1 MKIASIC
8 VLAMFKGESI
18 TAFAPTHKARVT
30 TNLAISLDPS
40 ISSGAQAFGQD
51 TTVAAIPK
59 VSQRWRKSTK
69 QLATLGP
76 ASSTLEMIETLFLAG
91 ADIFRLNFSHG
102 SQEQK
107 KELLTMIRQVEEKY
121 SHPIAVLGD
130 LQGPKLR
137 VSYSFFGVIDFYV
150 ICNHHFHAVL
160 CTDKL
165 LLFTPSPFAPF
176 KVGEF
181 SNPNGEIL
189 EKGQHFRLDL
199 DEAQG
204 DSTRVMLPHPEIIDA
219 SEVGHVLLVD
229 DGKVKLVVV
238 EKGDSYLECRV
249 DVPGKISNRKVR
261 VMGHMF
267 LLSTRLHS
275 SLSLL
280 FFNKG
285 SQYPR
290 LCIGDQSI
298 DTKRSL

>member
-1 MKIASIC
+1 
-8 VLAMFKGESI
+8 
-18 TAFAPTHKARVT
+18 
-30 TNLAISLDPS
+30 
-40 ISSGAQAFGQD
+40 
-51 TTVAAIPK
+51 
-59 VSQRWRKSTK
+59 
-69 QLATLGP
+69 
-76 ASSTLEMIETLFLAG
+76 
-91 ADIFRLNFSHG
+91 
-102 SQEQK
+102 
-107 KELLTMIRQVEEKY
+107 MIREVEEKY

-137 VSYSFFGVIDFYV
+137 VSYSFFGVNDFYV
-150 ICNHHFHAVL
+150 ICNHLFHAVL
-160 CTDKL
+160 CTDKH